1 MRPLRTFT
9 VLPSLPDELAPLL
22 RIAYDVHWAW
32 NHDAIDLFRRLD
44 GDLWESAGHNPV
56 RLLGS
61 ISQDRLDEAAAN
73 PAYLAHMERVVDVFD
88 EYDAAPTT
96 WFSRTHG
103 DREDLVVAYF
113 SAEFGI
119 TECLSIF
126 AGGLGILAG
135 DHLKS
140 ASDLGVPLVGVG
152 LLYQQGYFRQRLS
165 ERGWQQEFYEE
176 NDFSTLPL
184 QRVRSPEGE
193 PVRVEVP
200 FPDRSVRADVWRADV
215 GRVGLYLLDTN
226 IAANAPADRDITDQL
241 YGGDRDMRIRQE
253 LVLGV
258 GGFRALEKLGI
269 RPTVYHMNEGHS
281 AFLVLEWIRRMMET
295 EGLSFAE
302 AREAAAGLVFTTHTP
317 VPAGHDRFEPQLAEA
332 YLGSYGEAFG
342 LEAREF
348 LGLGRVNPEQP
359 DEAFGPTQLALR
371 TAAHVNGVSELH
383 GKVTRDMFAPVWP
396 GLPVEE
402 VPVTSITNG
411 VHFESW
417 ISLEMK
423 QLYDRYLGPA
433 WHEEPAAEDVWA
445 LVERIGPGELWRTHQ
460 RRRERLVAFAKGR
473 LRRQLAERGA
483 PQAEIDVADVV
494 LEPGALTIGFARR
507 FATYKRGT
515 LLLSDPDR
523 LARLLNDPE
532 RPAQIIYAGKAHPAD
547 DAGKQLI
554 QDIIELTRR
563 PDLRRRLV
571 FLVDYDMSVARYL
584 LQGADVWLNT
594 PIRPLEASG
603 TSGMKAAANG
613 VLNMSTL
620 DGWWDE
626 AHEPGVGWAIGT
638 RRPFDDPTERDRSE
652 AQALYDLLERDVV
665 PLFYDRD
672 VDGLPRRW
680 IAMMKQ
686 SIAKLNH
693 RFTTHRMV
701 REYTE
706 RFYLPAAER
715 RAVMGARGGEH
726 AKDFAAWRAKVTA
739 AWPRVRVVS
748 VDAGERDS
756 LRVGEAMTVEAVVHL
771 AGLEPQDV
779 TVQVYTGAV
788 DAGGELIAGT
798 STDMQPG
805 AATGADHRF
814 STTGVR
820 YPESG
825 THGLNVRVLPAHP
838 DLGAPLPGL
847 ITWAQ
852 RQPA

>member
-1 MRPLRTFT
+1 MRPQKTFT
-9 VLPSLPDELAPLL
+9 VLPSLPDELTPLL
-22 RIAYDVHWAW
+22 RIAYDLHWAW

-44 GDLWESAGHNPV
+44 GDMWEAVGHNPV
-56 RLLGS
+56 RMLGT
-61 ISQDRLDEAAAN
+61 ISQERLDQAAGN
-73 PAYLAHMERVVDVFD
+73 PAYLAHMERVVSVFD

-103 DREDLVVAYF
+103 DRNDLVVAYF

-176 NDFSTLPL
+176 NDFATLPVE
-184 QRVRSPEGE
+184 RVRSPEGE

-200 FPDRSVRADVWRADV
+200 FPGRTVYADVWRADV

-226 IAANAPADRDITDQL
+226 LSVNAPEDRDVTDQL
-241 YGGDRDMRIRQE
+241 YGGDNEMRIRQE
-253 LVLGV
+253 VVLGV

-269 RPTVYHMNEGHS
+269 KPTDYHMNEGHS
-281 AFLVLEWIRRMMET
+281 AFLVLEWIRRIMET
-295 EGLSFAE
+295 EGLTFAE

-317 VPAGHDRFEPQLAEA
+317 VPAGHDRFDPQLAEA
-332 YLGSYGEAFG
+332 YVGAYRKDFAM
-342 LEAREF
+342 EAREF
-348 LGLGRVNPEQP
+348 LGLGRVDPSRS
-359 DEAFGPTQLALR
+359 DEPFGPTALALR
-371 TAAHVNGVSELH
+371 TAVHINGVSALH
-383 GKVTRDMFAPVWP
+383 GEVAREMFAPVWP
-396 GLPVEE
+396 GLPVPE
-402 VPVTSITNG
+402 VPVSGITNG

-433 WHEEPAAEDVWA
+433 WHEEPASEDLWA
-445 LVERIGPGELWRTHQ
+445 FVERIGPGELWRTHQ
-460 RRRERLVAFAKGR
+460 RRRERLVAFAKSR
-473 LRRQLAERGA
+473 LRRQLTERGA

-515 LLLSDPDR
+515 LVLSDPDR
-523 LARLLNDPE
+523 LAAILNDAD
-532 RPAQIIYAGKAHPAD
+532 RPVQIIYAGKAHPAD

-571 FLVDYDMSVARYL
+571 FLVDYDMTVARYL

-626 AHEPGVGWAIGT
+626 AYEPGVGWAIGT
-638 RRPFDDPTERDRSE
+638 RKPFDDAAERDRSE

-680 IAMMKQ
+680 IEMMRQ
-686 SIAKLNH
+686 SIELLNH
-693 RFTTHRMV
+693 RFNTHRMV

-706 RFYLPAAER
+706 QCYLPAAER
-715 RAVMGARGGEH
+715 RARMGARRGEH
-726 AKDFAAWRAKVTA
+726 AKAFAAWRHKVTA
-739 AWPRVRVVS
+739 AWPEVRIVS
-748 VDAGERDS
+748 VDAGTQDS
-756 LRVGEAMTVEAVVHL
+756 LRVGEPVTVEAVVHL
-771 AGLEPQDV
+771 GDLAPGDV
-779 TVQVYTGAV
+779 SVQVYQGPV
-788 DAGGELIAGT
+788 GGGGDLGE
-798 STDMQPG
+798 G
-805 AATGADHRF
+805 AATEMRHRGAHGADHRF
-814 STTGVR
+814 SATGIS
-820 YPESG
+820 YGQSG
-825 THGLNVRVLPAHP
+825 THGLTIRVLPAHA
-838 DLGAPLPGL
+838 DLGTPLPGL
-847 ITWAQ
+847 ITWA
-852 RQPA
+852 